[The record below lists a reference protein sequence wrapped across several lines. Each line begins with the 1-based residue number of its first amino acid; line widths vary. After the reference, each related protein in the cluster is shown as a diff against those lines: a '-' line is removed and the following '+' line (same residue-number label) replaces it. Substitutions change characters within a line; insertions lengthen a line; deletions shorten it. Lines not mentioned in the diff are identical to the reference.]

1 MKQQEYLR
9 EETRRLCRILAH
21 NLKTIRE
28 KRKLSQQAVA
38 DLCGLS
44 VNEIGRIERRKI
56 VPRLD
61 VLEALGNGLAI
72 PPKRLLDPYMDPASV
87 CIPEESETLEQIR
100 RSLTGLLSREQDHIF
115 QLIALSLTHFRET
128 HPQNR

>member
-1 MKQQEYLR
+1 MQEETAVKQQEYLR

-61 VLEALGNGLAI
+61 VWK
-72 PPKRLLDPYMDPASV
+72 PW
-87 CIPEESETLEQIR
+87 ET
-100 RSLTGLLSREQDHIF
+100 
-115 QLIALSLTHFRET
+115 A
-128 HPQNR
+128 